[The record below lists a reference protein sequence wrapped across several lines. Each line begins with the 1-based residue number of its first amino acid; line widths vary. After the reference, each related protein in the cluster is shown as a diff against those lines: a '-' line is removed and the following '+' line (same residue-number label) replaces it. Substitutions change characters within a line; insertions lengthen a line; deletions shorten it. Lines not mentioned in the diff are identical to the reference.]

1 VVLTPFMVDTQF
13 FAPER
18 SAVTP
23 RRMICAVGLELRD
36 YATLCDAVDGL
47 DVDVV
52 IAAGSR
58 WSKRPDLITGRA
70 LPANVRVCTL
80 DFVDLRDLYA
90 ESAFVVMPLFE
101 TDFQAGVTTLLEA
114 MAMGKAVVC
123 SSTSGQTDVIT
134 EGETGLYATPGVAT
148 ALRAAIA
155 KLLDNP
161 ELASEMGRRARVE
174 AEERFDI
181 EHYARRLA
189 AHVHA

>member
-1 VVLTPFMVDTQF
+1 
-13 FAPER
+13 
-18 SAVTP
+18 
-23 RRMICAVGLELRD
+23 MICSVGLEFRD

-58 WSKRPDLITGRA
+58 WSKRPDLITGKP
-70 LPANVRVCTL
+70 LPANVTVCTL

-90 ESAFVVMPLFE
+90 EAQFVVMPLFE

-123 SSTSGQTDVIT
+123 SSTTGQTDVIT
-134 EGETGLYATPGVAT
+134 EGETGLYAPPGDAP
-148 ALRAAIA
+148 ALRAAIT
-155 KLLDNP
+155 KMLDNP
-161 ELASEMGRRARVE
+161 DLVSAMGRRARAE

-181 EHYARRLA
+181 ERYARGLA
-189 AHVHA
+189 HTVRA